1 MIPATTAARK
11 PPASTPSTLLAAHP
25 SAHIRAVS
33 VKTYATVPDTV
44 PLLDAHPSLCLER
57 PSPTARQDAAIKMRN
72 LHTPRSSTKDPPAS
86 ASSSSARMPYD
97 RSNPTASSSSSSRPQ
112 PQAPTLA
119 KRTPIAP
126 KLAAKPTPSPASQRQ
141 TVTLATPVPRRAAVR
156 SESALSGHGSSVG
169 TGTNYASPVSKFV
182 QSSATPRSSSRQSRL
197 SSANTSPNPADS
209 AADSWDT
216 RSGLGITG
224 GVPEPPRSVPN
235 AASRDSKFFYASDAS
250 KGAQAH
256 PPPRAPTSQPR
267 GPTFFYANGNNL
279 PKQTSS
285 PNIVSSPL
293 LSPSL
298 AAPPPDPMASKFM
311 YANGTPDLKP
321 SLMTSGSGSVVST
334 SSRATSGRAGSGS
347 QMAST
352 AQRAPSPPK
361 PVSLQPHVPPQSAS
375 GPSIAERRSVFAS
388 TPHLGQNAPNLR
400 RISAD
405 APSRS
410 SSGHSRAGSSV
421 AEAPSVNRILAAS
434 SPNVSPLPSP
444 LAFTNPG
451 LSMASV
457 LEAAEALDDHDD
469 NSSLDSS
476 LTSPKS
482 ATGSGNGSADPVT
495 ELVANARRERKVQD
509 LQITNASLEAIN
521 RTLERQLR
529 KQTNELRRFKRLSR
543 AGRLAG
549 SRVVSDATTASETPE
564 GPLNQLNLSDLS
576 EQDSELDPLDED
588 EDEDEL
594 DSELSESDSMG
605 SAGASPITMA
615 SRDVRHRR
623 QDEKRLQVD
632 LSKHRQLLV
641 DSQRMN
647 QSIKRCLGWTEELIS
662 EGRRALAYQV
672 RVSEVDVGARGAD
685 EEERPYI
692 YDGAALWEHQGSEME
707 DGSQTS
713 SEESADHL
721 DGDADETMRLRIERL
736 RPADE
741 TNGAKNAQDRDS
753 GIVLAGD
760 AA

>member
-1 MIPATTAARK
+1 MA
-11 PPASTPSTLLAAHP
+11 
-25 SAHIRAVS
+25 
-33 VKTYATVPDTV
+33 
-44 PLLDAHPSLCLER
+44 
-57 PSPTARQDAAIKMRN
+57 
-72 LHTPRSSTKDPPAS
+72 SST
-86 ASSSSARMPYD
+86 
-97 RSNPTASSSSSSRPQ
+97 SSRHQ
-112 PQAPTLA
+112 PQAPSLA
-119 KRTPIAP
+119 KRTPVVP
-126 KLAAKPTPSPASQRQ
+126 KLAAKPSASPASQRQ

-156 SESALSGHGSSVG
+156 SESALSGHGHAHGSSAG
-169 TGTNYASPVSKFV
+169 PGANYATPVSKLAHNN
-182 QSSATPRSSSRQSRL
+182 ATPRSGSRQSRL
-197 SSANTSPNPADS
+197 SSANTSPNLADSPADH
-209 AADSWDT
+209 WDN
-216 RSGLGITG
+216 RSGLGISG
-224 GVPEPPRSVPN
+224 GPEPPRSVPN
-235 AASRDSKFFYASDAS
+235 AANRDSKFFYASDAS
-250 KGAQAH
+250 RGAQPQ
-256 PPPRAPTSQPR
+256 PPPRAPTSQPK
-267 GPTFFYANGNNL
+267 GPTFFYANGSNL
-279 PKQTSS
+279 PSQTSS
-285 PNIVSSPL
+285 PNMMVSSPL

-298 AAPPPDPMASKFM
+298 ATSPSEAMASKFM

-321 SLMTSGSGSVVST
+321 SLMNSGSGSGSVVST
-334 SSRATSGRAGSGS
+334 SSRPPSTRAGSGPQS
-347 QMAST
+347 VPT

-361 PVSLQPHVPPQSAS
+361 PLSQPHLPTQSAP

-388 TPHLGQNAPNLR
+388 TPHLGQNTPNLR

-405 APSRS
+405 APPRK
-410 SSGHSRAGSSV
+410 SSGHSRSGSLV
-421 AEAPSVNRILAAS
+421 AEPPSVNRILAAS
-434 SPNVSPLPSP
+434 PPNVSPLPSP

-469 NSSLDSS
+469 TSSLVSS

-482 ATGSGNGSADPVT
+482 ATGSGSGNADPLT

-529 KQTNELRRFKRLSR
+529 KQTNELRRFKRMSR

-549 SRVVSDATTASETPE
+549 SRVASNATTASDTPE

-576 EQDSELDPLDED
+576 EEGSEPDPLDED
-588 EDEDEL
+588 DDDDDNEDVE
-594 DSELSESDSMG
+594 SELSESDSMG

-672 RVSEVDVGARGAD
+672 RVSEVEVGSRGP
-685 EEERPYI
+685 EEEKPYI
-692 YDGAALWEHQGSEME
+692 YDGAALWEHQGDDDEELGSDIDEGEQTASEDDE
-707 DGSQTS
+707 DG
-713 SEESADHL
+713 
-721 DGDADETMRLRIERL
+721 DETMRLRIERL
-736 RPADE
+736 RPVDE
-741 TNGAKNAQDRDS
+741 TDGGKNAQDRDS